1 MNKLMFSLASAM
13 SLCAAS
19 AFLPAIAD
27 VSETT
32 TTVTGPA
39 ISAPHVVDS
48 WMQPA
53 VTRSK
58 TVTTSDG
65 TTEKT
70 VEPLIMERHEQVL
83 VPTESKVTTSTVV
96 APARVTEVTSSNSVV
111 DAPVVVKKKTSTR
124 RHRVAHIFHRAPK
137 HKAVAVQQTSQT
149 KTVVVE
155 PQVVQ
160 SKQTIEEKS
169 VLIERPDPA
178 LNLP

>member
-48 WMQPA
+48 WMQPS

-58 TVTTSDG
+58 TVTASDG

-83 VPTESKVTTSTVV
+83 VPTESKVTTSTTV
-96 APARVTEVTSSNSVV
+96 APARVTEVTTTASTPIVV
-111 DAPVVVKKKTSTR
+111 QKKATTR
-124 RHRVAHIFHRAPK
+124 EHRVAHFFHRAPK
-137 HKAVAVQQTSQT
+137 HHTVSVQQSSQT

-155 PQVVQ
+155 PQVIQ
-160 SKQTIEEKS
+160 QKQTIEEKS

-178 LNLP
+178 LKMP